1 MDVEEEDEDWDGCG
15 EDEDFGDQLGEFNFS
30 EVFDGEMQI
39 DNIED
44 MEEDENKENSFFS
57 SIE

>member
-30 EVFDGEMQI
+30 EVFEGEM
-39 DNIED
+39 
-44 MEEDENKENSFFS
+44 
-57 SIE
+57 